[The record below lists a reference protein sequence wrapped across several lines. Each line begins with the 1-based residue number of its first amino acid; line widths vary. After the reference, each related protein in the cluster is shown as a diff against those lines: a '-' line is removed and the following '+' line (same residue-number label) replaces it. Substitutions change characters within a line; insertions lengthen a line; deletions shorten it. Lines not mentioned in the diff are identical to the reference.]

1 MANDIQLKRSSVP
14 GKVPDAANV
23 LVGEPV
29 VNLAD
34 QILYTKNGTGN
45 IKIIGA
51 NLTLQVVDTANTVAS
66 SIADVRTIQFDSD
79 SGFDVVDRAN
89 GIAKVQMNSTF
100 KTWNVQG
107 QANLV
112 AQGLDVIEFVAG
124 DHIQIN
130 TNDGTDPQQI
140 IFSTYIIGDDN
151 AITVLANGLIYFSG
165 VVTVNGANGDVI
177 LNTSNIAE
185 SGNLYFTNS
194 RVVSALTAGQS
205 ITIDANGRINS
216 TVTGGSSSGTVAIS
230 DYQVFPG
237 GNSNI
242 TLNTPVTDAKSI
254 LVTIDG
260 LLQIP
265 TTDYTV
271 NSTTLSWTSIPPAN
285 STVEVKYFITGN
297 AASYSTF
304 TYTGDGTTSSFA
316 AINGITK
323 DNILVFENGIAQVPT
338 TDYIVSGSNVLF
350 TSAPVNG
357 MGIQIRTLGGG
368 GGGSSTGYSLSTLSS
383 FPTGDYGNVLS
394 SSVDAFGVIIMNIY
408 NCMDPLGSIVS
419 EDLGVLT

>member
-1 MANDIQLKRSSVP
+1 MANEIQLKRSSVP
-14 GKVPDAANV
+14 GRIPDAANV

-34 QILYTKNGTGN
+34 QILYTKNGSGA
-45 IKIIGA
+45 IKVIGA
-51 NLTLQVVDTANTVAS
+51 NLTLQAVDTSNTVTTS
-66 SIADVRTIQFDSD
+66 VADVRTIQFDSD

-100 KTWNVQG
+100 KTWNVYG

-112 AQGLDVIEFVAG
+112 ATGLDVVRLVAG
-124 DHIQIN
+124 NYIDIT
-130 TNDGTDPQQI
+130 TNANATPQQI
-140 IFSTYIIGDDN
+140 RFDAT
-151 AITVLANGLIYFSG
+151 
-165 VVTVNGANGDVI
+165 
-177 LNTSNIAE
+177 LN
-185 SGNLYFTNS
+185 
-194 RVVSALTAGQS
+194 AGQN

-216 TVTGGSSSGTVAIS
+216 TATGGSSSSGTVAIS

-237 GNSNI
+237 GNANI
-242 TLNTPVTDAKSI
+242 TLNTSVTDAKSI

-338 TDYIVSGSNVLF
+338 TDYTVSGSNVLF

-368 GGGSSTGYSLSTLSS
+368 GGGSASTGYSLSTLSS
-383 FPTGDYGNVLS
+383 FPTRDYGNVSS
-394 SSVDAFGVIIMNIY
+394 SSVDAFGISVMDIY

-419 EDLGVLT
+419 QDLGVLT

>member
-14 GKVPDAANV
+14 GKIPDAANV

-34 QILYTKNGTGN
+34 QILYTKNVAGN

-51 NLTLQVVDTANTVAS
+51 NLTVQVVDSSNTVTNS
-66 SIADVRTIQFDSD
+66 VADVRTIQFGSD

-112 AQGLDVIEFVAG
+112 AEGLDVIEFVAG
-124 DHIQIN
+124 PHIQIN
-130 TNDGTDPQQI
+130 TNDGTDPKQI
-140 IFSTYIIGDDN
+140 IFSSVILGDDN
-151 AITVLANGLIYFSG
+151 AIKVDANGLISFSG
-165 VVTVNGANGDVI
+165 VVSVNGANGSVI

-185 SGNLYFTNS
+185 SSNLYFTNS
-194 RVVSALTAGQS
+194 RVVSALTAGQN

-216 TVTGGSSSGTVAIS
+216 TATGGGTASIS

-237 GNSNI
+237 GNANV
-242 TLNTPVTDAKSI
+242 TLNTTVTDAKSI
-254 LVTIDG
+254 LVTVDG

-271 NSTTLSWTSIPPAN
+271 SGNTLSWGYLPPAN
-285 STVEVKYFITGN
+285 STIEVKYF
-297 AASYSTF
+297 
-304 TYTGDGTTSSFA
+304 
-316 AINGITK
+316 
-323 DNILVFENGIAQVPT
+323 
-338 TDYIVSGSNVLF
+338 
-350 TSAPVNG
+350 
-357 MGIQIRTLGGG
+357 GGG
-368 GGGSSTGYSLSTLSS
+368 GGASTGYSLSTLST

-394 SSVDAFGVIIMNIY
+394 SSIDAFGVIIMNIY